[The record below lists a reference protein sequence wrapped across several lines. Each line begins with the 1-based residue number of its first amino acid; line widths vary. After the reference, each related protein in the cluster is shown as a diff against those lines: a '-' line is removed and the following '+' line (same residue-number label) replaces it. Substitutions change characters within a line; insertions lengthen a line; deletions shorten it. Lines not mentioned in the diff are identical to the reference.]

1 MILLAFQRMLRI
13 MHINPSPAP
22 HCNRPK
28 IKPIFAKAH
37 SCATRRHK
45 YIERHFPKTKEAG
58 RPLNKLEHQNFRA
71 AVLEF
76 TDRTTWQNPYA
87 VTLTLKQ
94 ATSNNGAYTKIDAI
108 RASETLRH
116 FRNRLNRSLLGK
128 SSARSGQ
135 HIPCFAVYE
144 GTTDVRPHYHLCLDR
159 PANIHVRMVRVRD
172 TKRHGTPLTLATIRS
187 ISSLVQTVDGWI
199 KYMTKRQTKTDFTS
213 SIDWNN
219 TQLGA

>member
-1 MILLAFQRMLRI
+1 MFLLAFQHILRI
-13 MHINPSPAP
+13 MHINPNPARTAIARRS
-22 HCNRPK
+22 NRSLRK
-28 IKPIFAKAH
+28 LIRA
-37 SCATRRHK
+37 RRGGINT
-45 YIERHFPKTKEAG
+45 IERHLPKTKEAG

-108 RASETLRH
+108 KASETLRH

-128 SSARSGQ
+128 SSVRNGQ
-135 HIPCFAVYE
+135 HITCFAVYE

-159 PANIHVRMVRVRD
+159 PANI
-172 TKRHGTPLTLATIRS
+172 T
-187 ISSLVQTVDGWI
+187 
-199 KYMTKRQTKTDFTS
+199 FE
-213 SIDWNN
+213 
-219 TQLGA
+219 

>member
-1 MILLAFQRMLRI
+1 M
-13 MHINPSPAP
+13 
-22 HCNRPK
+22 
-28 IKPIFAKAH
+28 
-37 SCATRRHK
+37 
-45 YIERHFPKTKEAG
+45 
-58 RPLNKLEHQNFRA
+58 NKLEHQNFRA

-108 RASETLRH
+108 KASETLRH

-128 SSARSGQ
+128 SRVRSGQ

-159 PANIHVRMVRVRD
+159 PANITFERFVFEIEQAWHATHFGYHQIDIKPCSDRRWLDQVHDQAANKDRFHKFNRLEQHTTGCVAEPCSQLPIVRNSITRAADALVR
-172 TKRHGTPLTLATIRS
+172 
-187 ISSLVQTVDGWI
+187 
-199 KYMTKRQTKTDFTS
+199 
-213 SIDWNN
+213 
-219 TQLGA
+219 